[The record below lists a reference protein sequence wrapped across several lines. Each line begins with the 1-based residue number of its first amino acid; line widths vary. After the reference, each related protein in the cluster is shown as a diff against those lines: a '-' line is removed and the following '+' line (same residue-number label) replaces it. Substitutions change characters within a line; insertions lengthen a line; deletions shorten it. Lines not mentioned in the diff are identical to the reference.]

1 MVKPHKMEV
10 YSVVNMIKVA
20 MLSVVRIVWT
30 VVMLC
35 PAPEVCQAFLDSRY
49 IINPEASPDEC
60 CIAAMLTSK
69 HI

>member
-49 IINPEASPDEC
+49 IINPEASPD
-60 CIAAMLTSK
+60 
-69 HI
+69 

>member
-1 MVKPHKMEV
+1 MLKRHKMEV

-30 VVMLC
+30 VVMLYL
-35 PAPEVCQAFLDSRY
+35 APEVCQAFLASRY
-49 IINPEASPDEC
+49 IINPGASPDYY